1 VVAGDGREAVELTY
15 TGLLDGRVPADEG
28 RVLAL

>member
-1 VVAGDGREAVELTY
+1 MGSGRAAVEATY
-15 TGLLDGRVPADEG
+15 GEMLDGRVPADEG